1 MPYLWIGFTVLVFG
15 SLLADL
21 YLLHGRNSKPDA
33 KKAGIETLF
42 WVVLGLSFGALLQFL
57 YAKGWAD
64 NPLGMSPSR
73 VFTTYLTA
81 YLVELS
87 LSVDNLFVIALIF
100 TSFRIPIHQQ
110 PKALFWGILGA
121 IVFRGFMIAAGIALV
136 ERFHWM
142 FYLFGL
148 FLLFTALKMLR
159 TKEDEGED
167 EPIESPKKRFAYVYR
182 YFRITDTPDGD
193 KFFTSLAG
201 KRMATPLF
209 AAVAVIELTDLLF
222 ALDSIPAIL
231 GITTD
236 PMIVWSS
243 NVFAILGLR
252 SMYFFLAHMLRKF
265 RYLKQSV
272 VAILLFISAKML
284 SSDFIELPDSFS
296 LIFIGLSLGTGIAV
310 SLLRKDS

>member
-1 MPYLWIGFTVLVFG
+1 MPYLWIGFTLLVFG
-15 SLLADL
+15 SLIADL
-21 YLLHGRNSKPDA
+21 FLLHGRNAQPSTR
-33 KKAGIETLF
+33 KAAYETLF
-42 WVVLGLSFGALLQFL
+42 WAVLGLSFGVLLW
-57 YAKGWAD
+57 YAYGQGWAD
-64 NPLGMSPSR
+64 NPLNLSPNE

-100 TSFRIPIHQQ
+100 ASFRIPLQQQ

-121 IVFRGFMIAAGIALV
+121 IVFRGLMIAAGIALV

-142 FYLFGL
+142 FYFFGAL
-148 FLLFTALKMLR
+148 LLFTALRMLR
-159 TKEDEGED
+159 DKDESEELD
-167 EPIESPKKRFAYVYR
+167 HPESPKKRFAYIYR
-182 YFRITDTPDGD
+182 YFRISDTPDGD
-193 KFFTSLAG
+193 RFFTRLAG

-209 AAVAVIELTDLLF
+209 ASVAVIELTDLLF

-236 PMIVWSS
+236 PLIVWSS

-252 SMYFFLAHMLRKF
+252 SMYFFLAHMLKRF

-272 VAILLFISAKML
+272 VAILLFIAAKML
-284 SSDFIELPDSFS
+284 SASFFPLPDGFS
-296 LIFIGLSLGTGIAV
+296 LLFIGLALAGGIAV
-310 SLLRKDS
+310 SLLKKEA